1 MCYERRTCT
10 TDNLARYTFSSPGR
24 PRNRDPSLHV
34 LWRRFAM
41 PSSLS
46 AADFQAVLDRA
57 EQTAGR
63 PGGPFSSPADD
74 ELRALVDATHAQGLY
89 VIFDIVLNHTG
100 DVFAYQCDPGD
111 GLCNSTGGG
120 KARFHGGPMGVR
132 WRDANGVAQAAFTDV
147 ENVPSPSRDAF
158 VWPKELQQNR
168 FFRRQGVGGGSD
180 DTVGDFDILKQIL
193 TDDTDAQRFLIR
205 AYQYVIS
212 RFDVDAF
219 RIDTLRYLKG
229 NLAQTFG
236 NSVREFALSIGKKN
250 FFTFGE
256 VLDGRA
262 EEDIARFIGRNTGDQ
277 GTKSASMP
285 RSITPSSARSGR
297 SSRDRPRPRRSWTCT
312 TAARRSKRTS
322 SARMATRPGSLSRS
336 STTTT

>member
-74 ELRALVDATHAQGLY
+74 ELRALVDAAHAQGLY

-193 TDDTDAQRFLIR
+193 TDDTDAQRSLIR
-205 AYQYVIS
+205 AYQYVIA

-236 NSVREFALSIGKKN
+236 NSVREFALSI
-250 FFTFGE
+250 
-256 VLDGRA
+256 
-262 EEDIARFIGRNTGDQ
+262 ARRTSSPSARCSTAAPRRTLRGSSAATQATR

-285 RSITPSSARSGR
+285 RSITPSSARSGG